1 MGKRI
6 ALIAVLVII
15 FSISAFAGQNNKKW
29 TVPTII
35 KKYNNT
41 CFTKH
46 IPAVCLS
53 LGYIIADQFIK
64 SDIRFYSLWISTK
77 NPRENPHFKQ
87 IAKDFSNYLTYQNAV
102 ARSCVYN
109 KDIYGCL
116 ALSTM
121 GMFYKLNKK
130 NIYNAVENMQFA
142 KPLFPQEREKA
153 VEGDIQFLN
162 KISSDFIQLGQ
173 KAINVIYHGW
183 RTLKE

>member
-6 ALIAVLVII
+6 ALVIMLVLF
-15 FSISAFAGQNNKKW
+15 FSVSGFAGQRNTQW
-29 TVPTII
+29 TIPPLI
-35 KKYNNT
+35 KKYNSA

-53 LGYIIADQFIK
+53 LGYVIADEFIK
-64 SDIRFYSLWISTK
+64 SDIKFYSLWISTK
-77 NPRENPHFKQ
+77 NPKENPHFKQ
-87 IAKDFSNYLTYQNAV
+87 IAKDFSNYLAYQNAV

-116 ALSTM
+116 ALSTL

-130 NIYNAVENMQFA
+130 NIHNAVENMQFT
-142 KPLFPQEREKA
+142 KSLSPQEREKA
-153 VEGDIQFLN
+153 VEGNIQFLQ

-173 KAINVIYHGW
+173 KATNVIYYGW
-183 RTLKE
+183 RALKE